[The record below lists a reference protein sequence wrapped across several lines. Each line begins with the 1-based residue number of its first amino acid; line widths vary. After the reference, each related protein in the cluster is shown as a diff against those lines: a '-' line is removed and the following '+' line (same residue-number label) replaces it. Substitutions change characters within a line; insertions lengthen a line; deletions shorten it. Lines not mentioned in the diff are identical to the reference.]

1 MADHHLSTPDEKGSA
16 MPLATINGIQL
27 NYQVKGSGDLVVLI
41 MGTGSPGRVWEL
53 HQVPALV
60 AAGYRVCTFDNR
72 GIAPTDECA
81 DGITIEEMVADTAA
95 LIEHL
100 GGPAY
105 VVGTSLGARIAQ
117 ELSLARPD
125 VVRRAVFLAAHGR
138 RDTLQKA
145 LRDGEHALR
154 EEGITLPAAYRAAI
168 TAVLNLSPASL
179 AEPMAAQDWLDIF
192 AFSKGTASPGVR
204 AQEDIDDFGDRL
216 SAYGRIAV
224 PCMAVGFADDR
235 LVPPTLAAEVA
246 KAIPGAQYVE
256 LADCGHYGYLERPD
270 AVNSVILDF
279 LRG

>member
-1 MADHHLSTPDEKGSA
+1 

-41 MGTGSPGRVWEL
+41 MGTGSPGRVWDL

-81 DGITIEEMVADTAA
+81 AGFTIEDMVADTAA

-117 ELSLARPD
+117 ELSLTRPD
-125 VVRRAVFLAAHGR
+125 LVRRAVFLAAHGR

-145 LRDGEHALR
+145 LRDGER
-154 EEGITLPAAYRAAI
+154 ELDEKGITLPDTYRAAI

-179 AEPMAAQDWLDIF
+179 ADPMAAQDWLDIF
-192 AFSKGTASPGVR
+192 AFSKGTPSPGVR
-204 AQEDIDDFGDRL
+204 AQEGLDDFGDRL
-216 SAYGRIAV
+216 PAYGRITV
-224 PCMAVGFADDR
+224 PCLAIGFADDR
-235 LVPPTLAAEVA
+235 LVAPGLAAEVA
-246 KAIPGAQYVE
+246 KAIPGARYIE
-256 LADCGHYGYLERPD
+256 LEDCGHYGYLERPE
-270 AVNSVILDF
+270 AVNSAVLDF